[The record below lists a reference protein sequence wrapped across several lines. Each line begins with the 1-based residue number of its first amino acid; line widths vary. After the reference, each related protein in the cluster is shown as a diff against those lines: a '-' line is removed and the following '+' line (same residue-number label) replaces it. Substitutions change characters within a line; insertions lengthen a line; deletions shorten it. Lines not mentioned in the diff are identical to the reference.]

1 MNSNEAGIHPT
12 GSLVLVLMDKVS
24 SKMGLLDLTDDA
36 IHAQQLAQIRG
47 TIVECGPR
55 AWEEDRTKHYDR
67 PRVGDRVICRR
78 YAGELV
84 TGNDGLFRYRVM
96 NDKDIWAVFDAPP
109 PTLDPHVTESL
120 DRLS

>member
-1 MNSNEAGIHPT
+1 MNSNESGIHPT

-24 SKMGLLDLTDDA
+24 SKMGLLDMTDDA

-47 TIVECGPR
+47 TVIECGPKGS
-55 AWEEDRTKHYDR
+55 DL
-67 PRVGDRVICRR
+67 PSPGSRVICRR

-96 NDKDIWAVFDAPP
+96 NDKDIWATFDSPP
-109 PTLDPHVTESL
+109 PAPDAVVIEST

>member
-1 MNSNEAGIHPT
+1 MNSNESGIHPT

-24 SKMGLLDLTDDA
+24 SKLGLLDLTDDA

-47 TIVECGPR
+47 TVIELGP
-55 AWEEDRTKHYDR
+55 ESTLSL
-67 PRVGDRVICRR
+67 PPGSRVICRR

-96 NDKDIWAVFDAPP
+96 NDKDIWATFDNPP
-109 PTLDPHVTESL
+109 PKEDPVVTDSL
-120 DRLS
+120 SRLS